1 MGAMNSAGSISDEA
15 VKEVGWRALVLVG
28 AERIVSRSEWIEE
41 ELRRRREPQDV
52 DTSGFRRP

>member
-1 MGAMNSAGSISDEA
+1 MNSAGSISDEA

-28 AERIVSRSEWIEE
+28 ADRIVSRAEWIAHECE
-41 ELRRRREPQDV
+41 RRREPQDA